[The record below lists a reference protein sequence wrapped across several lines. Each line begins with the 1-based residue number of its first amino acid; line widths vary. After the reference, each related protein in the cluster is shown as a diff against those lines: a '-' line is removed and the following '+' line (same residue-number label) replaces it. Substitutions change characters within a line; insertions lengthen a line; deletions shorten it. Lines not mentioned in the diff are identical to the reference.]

1 MSRREHRSL
10 SVCDNGD
17 QKVAASGFDTI
28 IVLAYA
34 VAPVFALAL
43 VHFWKDMKT
52 NPVYPIWSSFALDR
66 TDQRPLQDQIVAYF
80 REAISSGQMRSGSR
94 LPPTRELATELGVA
108 RNTVVLA
115 YERLIA
121 EGYLD
126 SRTGSGTFVTEGL
139 FKAKSNGQGL
149 TVRRP
154 STRGQRTLNAVT
166 GFVASS
172 TLPLTPGLPALDQFP
187 FSLWARLSTR
197 FWKSEQRDRLPY
209 GDPAG
214 YGPLRVALARY
225 LRAARGIA
233 CEPEQVL
240 IVSGSQ
246 AGIDTT
252 ARVLLDPGDQ
262 VWVEDPGYV
271 SGRSALAANGARLV
285 AVPVDE
291 QGLDPQEGERLAPNA
306 KLAVVSPSH
315 QYPLGAIQSLPRR
328 LAMLD
333 WAERADAWILEDDYD
348 GEFRY
353 AGKPISALHSL
364 DPDGRVLYL
373 GTLSKVLA
381 PSLRIGYLV
390 VPADLIDAFVA
401 ARAVSDRHV
410 PIENQAVVTD
420 FIEGGHLAAHVRRLR
435 PIYDS
440 RRRAL
445 LEAFNQIHDLVEPI
459 DYSAGLHFIARLRGE
474 HVDAKASAEGLKNGV
489 NAPALSSY
497 GLARTDLNGFVIGF
511 ANTYERQAKESV
523 AKLRE
528 AIIRSR

>member
-1 MSRREHRSL
+1 
-10 SVCDNGD
+10 
-17 QKVAASGFDTI
+17 
-28 IVLAYA
+28 
-34 VAPVFALAL
+34 
-43 VHFWKDMKT
+43 MKT
-52 NPVYPIWSSFALDR
+52 NPAYPIWSSFALDR
-66 TDQRPLQDQIVAYF
+66 TDKRPLQDQIVAYF
-80 REAISSGQMRSGSR
+80 REAISSGRMRSGSR
-94 LPPTRELATELGVA
+94 LPPTRELANELGVA
-108 RNTVVLA
+108 RNTVALA

-126 SRTGSGTFVTEGL
+126 SRAGSGTFVTEGL
-139 FKAKSNGQGL
+139 VKAKQSGKSVS
-149 TVRRP
+149 VRRP
-154 STRGQRTLNAVT
+154 STRGQRTLNAIT

-187 FSLWARLSTR
+187 FSLWAKLSAR
-197 FWKSEQRDRLPY
+197 FWRSEQRELLPY

-214 YGPLRVALARY
+214 YAPLRRALSRY

-233 CEPEQVL
+233 CEPEQIL

-246 AGIDTT
+246 AGIYTT
-252 ARVLLDPGDQ
+252 ARVLLDTGDQ

-291 QGLDPQEGERLAPNA
+291 QGLDPVEGERLAPNA

-315 QYPLGAIQSLPRR
+315 QYPLGVIQSLPRR
-328 LAMLD
+328 MAMLD

-353 AGKPISALHSL
+353 AAKPVSALHSL
-364 DPDGRVLYL
+364 DPEGRVLYL

-390 VPADLIDAFVA
+390 VPTDLVDAFIA

-410 PIENQAVVTD
+410 PIEIQAVVTD

-445 LEAFNQIHDLVEPI
+445 LQAFEKIHDLVEPI
-459 DYSAGLHFIARLRGE
+459 DYSAGLHFIARLKVDGD
-474 HVDAKASAEGLKNGV
+474 DAKISAAGLKRGV
-489 NAPALSSY
+489 NAPALSTY
-497 GLARTDLNGFVIGF
+497 GLVRPDLNGFVIGF
-511 ANTYERQAKESV
+511 ANTLEKQAQDAV
-523 AKLRE
+523 DKLRD
-528 AIIRSR
+528 AIIHVG

>member
-1 MSRREHRSL
+1 MKS
-10 SVCDNGD
+10 NP
-17 QKVAASGFDTI
+17 
-28 IVLAYA
+28 AY
-34 VAPVFALAL
+34 PV
-43 VHFWKDMKT
+43 
-52 NPVYPIWSSFALDR
+52 WSSFALDR
-66 TDQRPLQDQIVAYF
+66 TDKRPLQDQIVAYF
-80 REAISSGQMRSGSR
+80 REMISTGQLRSGSR
-94 LPPTRELATELGVA
+94 LPPTRELASELGVA
-108 RNTVVLA
+108 RNTVALA
-115 YERLIA
+115 YDRLVA
-121 EGYLD
+121 EGYLE

-139 FKAKSNGQGL
+139 VKAKPNGKSL
-149 TVRRP
+149 AVRRP
-154 STRGQRTLNAVT
+154 STRGQRALNAVT

-197 FWKSEQRDRLPY
+197 FWRREQRDLLPY

-214 YGPLRVALARY
+214 YAPLRIALARY

-252 ARVLLDPGDQ
+252 ARVLLDPGDE

-353 AGKPISALHSL
+353 AGRPVSALHSL
-364 DPDGRVLYL
+364 DSEGRVLYL
-373 GTLSKVLA
+373 GTMSKVLA
-381 PSLRIGYLV
+381 PALRIGYLV
-390 VPADLIDAFVA
+390 VPIDLVNTFIA

-410 PIENQAVVTD
+410 SIEIQAVLTE

-435 PIYDS
+435 PIYDA

-445 LEAFNQIHDLVEPI
+445 LTAFDQLSDLVEPV
-459 DYSAGLHFIARLRGE
+459 DYSAGLHFIARLKGE
-474 HVDAKASAEGLKNGV
+474 YADVKISAEGLKDGI
-489 NAPALSSY
+489 NAPALSTY
-497 GLARTDLNGFVIGF
+497 GIARKDLNGFVIGF
-511 ANTYERQAKESV
+511 ANTSEKLAAESV
-523 AKLRE
+523 NKLRG
-528 AIIRSR
+528 AIIRST

>member
-1 MSRREHRSL
+1 
-10 SVCDNGD
+10 
-17 QKVAASGFDTI
+17 
-28 IVLAYA
+28 
-34 VAPVFALAL
+34 
-43 VHFWKDMKT
+43 MKT
-52 NPVYPIWSSFALDR
+52 NPAYPIWSSFALDR
-66 TDQRPLQDQIVAYF
+66 ADKRPLQDQIVAYF
-80 REAISSGQMRSGSR
+80 REAISSGQIRSGSR
-94 LPPTRELATELGVA
+94 LPPTRELAAELGVA
-108 RNTVVLA
+108 RNTVALA

-126 SRTGSGTFVTEGL
+126 SRAGSGTFVTEGL
-139 FKAKSNGQGL
+139 VKAKPNGNSVA
-149 TVRRP
+149 VRRP

-197 FWKSEQRDRLPY
+197 FWRREQRDLLPY

-214 YGPLRVALARY
+214 YAPLRVALARY

-262 VWVEDPGYV
+262 VWVEDPGYI

-285 AVPVDE
+285 AVPVDD
-291 QGLDPQEGERLAPNA
+291 QGLDPREGERLAPNA

-328 LAMLD
+328 MAMLD

-353 AGKPISALHSL
+353 AGKPVSALHSL
-364 DPDGRVLYL
+364 DPEGRVLYL

-390 VPADLIDAFVA
+390 VPTDLVDAFVA
-401 ARAVSDRHV
+401 ARVVSDRHV
-410 PIENQAVVTD
+410 SIEIQAVVSD

-445 LEAFNQIHDLVEPI
+445 LKAFDKIRDLVEPI
-459 DYSAGLHFIARLRGE
+459 DYGAGLHFIAHLKGGRNDVE
-474 HVDAKASAEGLKNGV
+474 ASRAGLKNGV
-489 NAPALSSY
+489 NAPALSTY

-511 ANTYERQAKESV
+511 ANTAESQAEEAV
-523 AKLRE
+523 EKLTD
-528 AIIRSR
+528 AIMRVS

>member
-1 MSRREHRSL
+1 
-10 SVCDNGD
+10 
-17 QKVAASGFDTI
+17 
-28 IVLAYA
+28 
-34 VAPVFALAL
+34 
-43 VHFWKDMKT
+43 MKS
-52 NPVYPIWSSFALDR
+52 NPTYPIWSSFGLDR
-66 TDQRPLQDQIVAYF
+66 SEKRPLQDQIVAYF
-80 REAISSGQMRSGSR
+80 REAISTGQMRSGSR
-94 LPPTRELATELGVA
+94 LPPTRELASELGVA
-108 RNTVVLA
+108 RNTVALA

-126 SRTGSGTFVTEGL
+126 TRVGSGTFVTEGL
-139 FKAKSNGQGL
+139 VKAKPVGTSL

-154 STRGQRTLNAVT
+154 SVRGQRMLNAVT

-187 FSLWARLSTR
+187 FSRWAQLSTR
-197 FWKSEQRDRLPY
+197 FWRSERRDLLPY

-214 YGPLRVALARY
+214 YAPLRRALARY
-225 LRAARGIA
+225 LRAARSID
-233 CEPEQVL
+233 CEPDQVL

-252 ARVLLDPGDQ
+252 ARALLDPGDQ

-291 QGLDPQEGERLAPNA
+291 QGLDPREGERLAPNA

-315 QYPLGAIQSLPRR
+315 QYPLGAMQSLARR
-328 LAMLD
+328 MAMLD

-353 AGKPISALHSL
+353 SGKPVSALHSL
-364 DPDGRVLYL
+364 DPEGRVLYL

-390 VPADLIDAFVA
+390 VPRDLVETFVA
-401 ARAVSDRHV
+401 VRAVSDRHV
-410 PIENQAVVTD
+410 PIEMQAVVTD
-420 FIEGGHLAAHVRRLR
+420 FIEGGHLAAHVRRVR
-435 PIYDS
+435 PIYDL

-445 LEAFNQIHDLVEPI
+445 LSAFEQISDLVETV
-459 DYSAGLHFIARLRGE
+459 DYGAGLHFIAHL
-474 HVDAKASAEGLKNGV
+474 KSAGDDVEAAAIGLKSGV
-489 NAPALSSY
+489 NAPPLSAY
-497 GLARTDLNGFVIGF
+497 ALARTDLRGFVIGF
-511 ANTYERQAKESV
+511 ANTSETQAIRAVE
-523 AKLRE
+523 KLGE
-528 AIIRSR
+528 AIARTA